1 MKSIEVSGLIKNYGK
16 IKAVDGIDFSV
27 DSGSLFAFL
36 GPNGAG
42 KSTTI
47 DILCTL
53 LRPDGGRAA
62 INGLEIGRQDEKI
75 RREIGVVFQ
84 EGVLDRLLSVRENLM
99 LRGSFYGFRGE
110 ELKKRVSDALL
121 KSGAGEFALRK
132 YGQLS
137 GGQRRRADIA
147 RALVNSPKILFLD
160 EPTTGLDPQTRKSI
174 WDTIRRLQRDNGTTV
189 FLTTHY
195 MEEAEQADYVV
206 VIDAGRVAAEGT
218 PEALKREYA
227 ADSLKLYGDADVLIK
242 LLEGTDAQPVRFPGG
257 IKIKLLDTVSALPLL
272 ERTKEAITGFE
283 AAMGN
288 MDDAFI
294 GITGKEIR
302 E

>member
-1 MKSIEVSGLIKNYGK
+1 M
-16 IKAVDGIDFSV
+16 
-27 DSGSLFAFL
+27 
-36 GPNGAG
+36 
-42 KSTTI
+42 
-47 DILCTL
+47 
-53 LRPDGGRAA
+53 
-62 INGLEIGRQDEKI
+62 
-75 RREIGVVFQ
+75 
-84 EGVLDRLLSVRENLM
+84 
-99 LRGSFYGFRGE
+99 
-110 ELKKRVSDALL
+110 
-121 KSGAGEFALRK
+121 
-132 YGQLS
+132 
-137 GGQRRRADIA
+137 
-147 RALVNSPKILFLD
+147 
-160 EPTTGLDPQTRKSI
+160 
-174 WDTIRRLQRDNGTTV
+174 

-218 PEALKREYA
+218 PQALKREYA

-283 AAMGN
+283 TAMGN

>member
-62 INGLEIGRQDEKI
+62 INGLERGRQDEKI

-160 EPTTGLDPQTRKSI
+160 EPATGLDPQTRKSI

-218 PEALKREYA
+218 PQALKREYA

-283 AAMGN
+283 TAMGN